1 MAFFAG
7 ALLLLALAN
16 WLLAPSLAKRN
27 YRDAALRGANL
38 AQARLAGV
46 DLSGADLRDANL
58 TGADLRK
65 ANLRRAVLHN
75 ADLTG
80 ADLQGADLT
89 GAVFDSRTRWPKG
102 VDPRQRGAL
111 FLGLG
116 PEPGG
121 TWMELQQHSVP
132 VLPE

>member
-1 MAFFAG
+1 MALFAG
-7 ALLLLALAN
+7 VLLLLALAY
-16 WLLAPSLAKRN
+16 WLLAPSLANRN

-38 AQARLAGV
+38 AKARLAGV

-111 FLGLG
+111 FLGPG
-116 PEPGG
+116 PSPRQSLFELRQHTTPG
-121 TWMELQQHSVP
+121 
-132 VLPE
+132 LPE